1 MNKPWFTPLEA
12 LDGDSVADPGKD
24 LFALLFLSFFLIATL
39 LVLARFVGTE
49 GVPVAAAEGGAG
61 NAEAIPARLIEVEN
75 QLWILQG
82 ESQWLIPEE
91 AQPVATEAQLLDV
104 TGGPPR
110 LLLEKPSD
118 DAISAA
124 ELVTVVMA
132 LQRAGV
138 SVELVA
144 GAAP

>member
-1 MNKPWFTPLEA
+1 MDA
-12 LDGDSVADPGKD
+12 
-24 LFALLFLSFFLIATL
+24 SFRCRL
-39 LVLARFVGTE
+39 
-49 GVPVAAAEGGAG
+49 PAG
-61 NAEAIPARLIEVEN
+61 NAEAVPTRLIEVEN
-75 QLWILQG
+75 QLWIQQG

-91 AQPVATEAQLLDV
+91 AQPVATAAQLLDV
-104 TGGPPR
+104 TGGQSR

-138 SVELVA
+138 SVELVV